1 MSDRKNTSNAA
12 QDGNAGRKPD
22 KADFHDDAFDVPTYE
37 GPQTSTTQP
46 SEKPQRAKADTEKSS
61 PSTEARTTIFE
72 RAGRAAPQVIEPNS
86 SEIRATGA
94 SVDSEPTTQFAQP
107 EAATNTGAAD
117 AGTLNAGTPNAG
129 KPDAGVSDAA
139 DEHRPEYRDEDFAAT
154 EVIDPAGKQAT
165 VPVAASATPQQAGYS
180 GPTQQGFPQ
189 GQQGLANDEQIPVDE
204 PYTQGAGVSA
214 ETPGNAASA
223 ESVTTV
229 DTRRGTI
236 DLGLFLLRIALSAW
250 LIIQATGTF
259 FTLGSHEGIA
269 GLESD
274 FAAYSQAHLLAIAVP
289 SVQLAAGIFL
299 LLGLLAPVAAML
311 AWIVT
316 GFLVVHEIAQAQ
328 TGLNVFNWEETLW
341 VPVMAAVLALV
352 VQFTGPGL
360 YALDGA
366 RGWARRPLASSWLFM
381 ILGIAAVVAA
391 WWLLAGTNP
400 LSA

>member
-107 EAATNTGAAD
+107 EAATNTG
-117 AGTLNAGTPNAG
+117 TPNAG
-129 KPDAGVSDAA
+129 KPDAGVSDAV

-180 GPTQQGFPQ
+180 GPTQQGVPQ
-189 GQQGLANDEQIPVDE
+189 GQHGLANDEQIPVDE
-204 PYTQGAGVSA
+204 PYAQGAGVSA

-223 ESVTTV
+223 EPVTTV

-274 FAAYSQAHLLAIAVP
+274 FAAYNQAHLLAIAVP

>member
-1 MSDRKNTSNAA
+1 MSDRKNTSNTA
-12 QDGNAGRKPD
+12 QGGNAGRKPD

-46 SEKPQRAKADTEKSS
+46 SEKPQRAKADAEKIS

-86 SEIRATGA
+86 SENRATGA

-107 EAATNTGAAD
+107 EAATNTGAVD
-117 AGTLNAGTPNAG
+117 AGAPE
-129 KPDAGVSDAA
+129 AGVSDAV

-154 EVIDPAGKQAT
+154 EVIDPAGKQTT

-180 GPTQQGFPQ
+180 VPTQQGVPQ
-189 GQQGLANDEQIPVDE
+189 GQQGLANDEQIPVDG
-204 PYTQGAGVSA
+204 PYAQGTGGLA

-223 ESVTTV
+223 EPVTTV

-274 FAAYSQAHLLAIAVP
+274 FAAYNQAHLVAIAVP

-316 GFLVVHEIAQAQ
+316 GFLVVHELAQAQ

-381 ILGIAAVVAA
+381 ILGIAAVVVA

>member
-117 AGTLNAGTPNAG
+117 AGTPNAG
-129 KPDAGVSDAA
+129 KPDAGVSDAV
-139 DEHRPEYRDEDFAAT
+139 DEHRPEYRDEDFAVT

-180 GPTQQGFPQ
+180 APTQQGVPQ

-204 PYTQGAGVSA
+204 PYAQGAGVSA

-223 ESVTTV
+223 EPVTMV

-328 TGLNVFNWEETLW
+328 AGLNVFNWEETLW

>member
-1 MSDRKNTSNAA
+1 MSDRKNTSSTA
-12 QDGNAGRKPD
+12 QGGNAGRKPD

-37 GPQTSTTQP
+37 GPQTSATQP
-46 SEKPQRAKADTEKSS
+46 SEKPQRAKADAEKTS

-86 SEIRATGA
+86 SENRATGA

-107 EAATNTGAAD
+107 EAATNTGAVD
-117 AGTLNAGTPNAG
+117 AGAPE
-129 KPDAGVSDAA
+129 AGVSDAV

-154 EVIDPAGKQAT
+154 EVIDPAGKQTT

-180 GPTQQGFPQ
+180 VPTQQGVPQ
-189 GQQGLANDEQIPVDE
+189 GQQGLANDEQIPVDG
-204 PYTQGAGVSA
+204 PYAQGTGGLA

-223 ESVTTV
+223 EPVTTV

-274 FAAYSQAHLLAIAVP
+274 FAAYNQAHLVAIAVP

-316 GFLVVHEIAQAQ
+316 GFLVVHELAQAQ

-381 ILGIAAVVAA
+381 ILGIAAVVVA

>member
-1 MSDRKNTSNAA
+1 MSDRKTTSNTA
-12 QDGNAGRKPD
+12 QGGNAGRKPD

-46 SEKPQRAKADTEKSS
+46 SEKPQRAKADAEKTS

-86 SEIRATGA
+86 SENRATGA

-107 EAATNTGAAD
+107 GAATNTGAAD
-117 AGTLNAGTPNAG
+117 AGTPNAG
-129 KPDAGVSDAA
+129 AADAGVSDAV

-154 EVIDPAGKQAT
+154 EVIDPAGKQTT

-180 GPTQQGFPQ
+180 VPTQQGVPQ
-189 GQQGLANDEQIPVDE
+189 GQQGLANDEQIPVDG
-204 PYTQGAGVSA
+204 PYAQGTGGLA

-223 ESVTTV
+223 EPVTTV

-259 FTLGSHEGIA
+259 FTLGSHEGIV

-274 FAAYSQAHLLAIAVP
+274 FAAYNQAHLVAIAVP

-316 GFLVVHEIAQAQ
+316 GFLVVHELAQAQ

-381 ILGIAAVVAA
+381 ILGIAAVVVA

>member
-1 MSDRKNTSNAA
+1 MSDRKNTSSRA
-12 QDGNAGRKPD
+12 QGGNAGRKPD

-46 SEKPQRAKADTEKSS
+46 SEKPQRAKADAEKTS

-86 SEIRATGA
+86 SENRATGA

-107 EAATNTGAAD
+107 EAATNTGAVD
-117 AGTLNAGTPNAG
+117 AGAPE
-129 KPDAGVSDAA
+129 AGVSDAV

-154 EVIDPAGKQAT
+154 EVIDPAGKQTT

-180 GPTQQGFPQ
+180 VPTQQGVPQ
-189 GQQGLANDEQIPVDE
+189 GQQGLANDEQIPVDGT
-204 PYTQGAGVSA
+204 YAQGTGGLA

-223 ESVTTV
+223 EPVTTV

-259 FTLGSHEGIA
+259 FTLGSHEGIS

-274 FAAYSQAHLLAIAVP
+274 FAAYNQAHLVAIAVP

-316 GFLVVHEIAQAQ
+316 GFLVVHELTQAQ

-381 ILGIAAVVAA
+381 ILGITAVVVA

>member
-1 MSDRKNTSNAA
+1 MSDRKNTSNTA
-12 QDGNAGRKPD
+12 QGGNAGRKPD

-46 SEKPQRAKADTEKSS
+46 SEKPQRAKADAEKTS

-86 SEIRATGA
+86 SEKRATGA

-107 EAATNTGAAD
+107 EAATNTGATD
-117 AGTLNAGTPNAG
+117 AGTPNAG
-129 KPDAGVSDAA
+129 TPEAGVSDAM

-154 EVIDPAGKQAT
+154 EVIDPAGKQT
-165 VPVAASATPQQAGYS
+165 TIPVAASATPQQAGYS
-180 GPTQQGFPQ
+180 GPPQQGVPQ
-189 GQQGLANDEQIPVDE
+189 GQQGLANDEQIPVDG
-204 PYTQGAGVSA
+204 PYAQGTGVLA

-223 ESVTTV
+223 EPVTTV

-274 FAAYSQAHLLAIAVP
+274 FAAYNQAHLVAIAVP

-316 GFLVVHEIAQAQ
+316 GFLVVHELTQAQ

-381 ILGIAAVVAA
+381 ILGIAAVVVA

>member
-107 EAATNTGAAD
+107 EAATNTGTAD
-117 AGTLNAGTPNAG
+117 AGTPNAG

-139 DEHRPEYRDEDFAAT
+139 DEHRPEYRDEDFAVT

-180 GPTQQGFPQ
+180 APTQQGVPQ
-189 GQQGLANDEQIPVDE
+189 GQHGLANDEQIPVDE
-204 PYTQGAGVSA
+204 PYAQGTGVSA

-223 ESVTTV
+223 EPVTTV

-316 GFLVVHEIAQAQ
+316 GFLVVHEISQAQA
-328 TGLNVFNWEETLW
+328 GLNVFNWEETLW

-381 ILGIAAVVAA
+381 ILGIVAVVAA

>member
-117 AGTLNAGTPNAG
+117 AGTPNAG

-139 DEHRPEYRDEDFAAT
+139 DEHRPEYRDEDFAVT

-180 GPTQQGFPQ
+180 APTQQGVPQ
-189 GQQGLANDEQIPVDE
+189 GQHGLANDEQIPVDE
-204 PYTQGAGVSA
+204 PYAQGAGVSA

-223 ESVTTV
+223 EPVTTV

-381 ILGIAAVVAA
+381 ILGIVAVVAA

>member
-1 MSDRKNTSNAA
+1 MSDRKNTSSTA
-12 QDGNAGRKPD
+12 QGGNAGRKPD
-22 KADFHDDAFDVPTYE
+22 KADYHDDAFDVPTYE

-46 SEKPQRAKADTEKSS
+46 SEKPQRAKADAEKTS

-86 SEIRATGA
+86 SENRATGA

-107 EAATNTGAAD
+107 EAAINTGATD
-117 AGTLNAGTPNAG
+117 AGAPNAG
-129 KPDAGVSDAA
+129 AADAGVSDAV

-154 EVIDPAGKQAT
+154 EVIDPAGKQTT

-180 GPTQQGFPQ
+180 VPTQQGVPQ
-189 GQQGLANDEQIPVDE
+189 GQQGLANDEQIPVDG
-204 PYTQGAGVSA
+204 PYAQGTGGLA

-223 ESVTTV
+223 EPVTTV

-274 FAAYSQAHLLAIAVP
+274 FAAYNQAHLVAIAVP

-316 GFLVVHEIAQAQ
+316 GFLVVHELAQAQ

-381 ILGIAAVVAA
+381 ILGIAAVVVA

>member
-1 MSDRKNTSNAA
+1 MSDRKTTSNTA
-12 QDGNAGRKPD
+12 QGGNAGRKPD

-46 SEKPQRAKADTEKSS
+46 SEKPQRAKADAEKIS

-86 SEIRATGA
+86 SENRATGA

-117 AGTLNAGTPNAG
+117 AGTPNAG
-129 KPDAGVSDAA
+129 AADAGVSDAV

-154 EVIDPAGKQAT
+154 EVIDPAGKQTT

-180 GPTQQGFPQ
+180 VPTQQGVPQ
-189 GQQGLANDEQIPVDE
+189 GQQGLANDEQIPVDG
-204 PYTQGAGVSA
+204 PYAQGTGGLA

-223 ESVTTV
+223 EPVTTV

-274 FAAYSQAHLLAIAVP
+274 FAAYNQAHLVAIAVP

-316 GFLVVHEIAQAQ
+316 GFLVVHELAQAQ

-381 ILGIAAVVAA
+381 ILGIAAVVVA

>member
-117 AGTLNAGTPNAG
+117 AGTPNAG

-154 EVIDPAGKQAT
+154 EVIDPAGKQAN

-180 GPTQQGFPQ
+180 GPTQQGVPQ

-204 PYTQGAGVSA
+204 PYAQGAGVSA

-223 ESVTTV
+223 EPVTTV

>member
-117 AGTLNAGTPNAG
+117 AGTPNAG

-180 GPTQQGFPQ
+180 GPTQQGVPQ
-189 GQQGLANDEQIPVDE
+189 GQHGLANDEQIPVDE
-204 PYTQGAGVSA
+204 PYAQGAGVSA

-223 ESVTTV
+223 EPVTTV

-236 DLGLFLLRIALSAW
+236 DLGLFLLRIALSVW

-259 FTLGSHEGIA
+259 FTLGAHEGIA

>member
-1 MSDRKNTSNAA
+1 MSDRKNTSSTA
-12 QDGNAGRKPD
+12 QGGNAGRKPD

-46 SEKPQRAKADTEKSS
+46 SEKPQRAKADAEKTS

-86 SEIRATGA
+86 SENRATGA

-107 EAATNTGAAD
+107 EAATNTGATDAGAPNAD
-117 AGTLNAGTPNAG
+117 AA
-129 KPDAGVSDAA
+129 DAGVSDAV

-154 EVIDPAGKQAT
+154 EVIDPAGKQTT

-180 GPTQQGFPQ
+180 VPTQQGVPQ
-189 GQQGLANDEQIPVDE
+189 GQQGLANDEQIPVDG
-204 PYTQGAGVSA
+204 PYAQGTGGLA

-223 ESVTTV
+223 EPVTTV

-274 FAAYSQAHLLAIAVP
+274 FAAYNQAHLVAIAVP

-316 GFLVVHEIAQAQ
+316 GFLVVHELAQAQ

-381 ILGIAAVVAA
+381 ILGIAAVVVA

>member
-1 MSDRKNTSNAA
+1 MSDRKNTSNTA
-12 QDGNAGRKPD
+12 QGGNAGRKPD

-46 SEKPQRAKADTEKSS
+46 SEKPQRAKADAEKIS

-86 SEIRATGA
+86 SENRATGA

-117 AGTLNAGTPNAG
+117 AG
-129 KPDAGVSDAA
+129 VSDAM

-154 EVIDPAGKQAT
+154 EVIDPAGKQT
-165 VPVAASATPQQAGYS
+165 TIPVAASATPQQAGYS
-180 GPTQQGFPQ
+180 GPPQQGVPQ
-189 GQQGLANDEQIPVDE
+189 GQQGLANDEQIPVDG
-204 PYTQGAGVSA
+204 PYAQGTGVLA

-223 ESVTTV
+223 EPVTTV

-274 FAAYSQAHLLAIAVP
+274 FAAYNQAHLVAIAVP

-316 GFLVVHEIAQAQ
+316 GFLVVHELAQAQ

-381 ILGIAAVVAA
+381 ILGIAAVVVA

>member
-117 AGTLNAGTPNAG
+117 AGTPNAG

-180 GPTQQGFPQ
+180 GPTQQGVPQ
-189 GQQGLANDEQIPVDE
+189 GQHGLANDEQIPVDE
-204 PYTQGAGVSA
+204 PYAQGAGVSA

-223 ESVTTV
+223 EPVTTV

-250 LIIQATGTF
+250 LIIQATGTL

-274 FAAYSQAHLLAIAVP
+274 FAAYNQAHLLAIAVP

>member
-1 MSDRKNTSNAA
+1 MSDRKNTSSTA
-12 QDGNAGRKPD
+12 QGGNAGRKPD
-22 KADFHDDAFDVPTYE
+22 KADFHDDAFDIPTYE

-46 SEKPQRAKADTEKSS
+46 SEKPQRAKADAEKTS

-86 SEIRATGA
+86 SENRATGA

-107 EAATNTGAAD
+107 EAATNTGAVD
-117 AGTLNAGTPNAG
+117 AGAPE
-129 KPDAGVSDAA
+129 AGVSDAV

-154 EVIDPAGKQAT
+154 EVIDPAGKQTT

-180 GPTQQGFPQ
+180 VPTQQGVPQ
-189 GQQGLANDEQIPVDE
+189 GQQGLANDEQIPVDG
-204 PYTQGAGVSA
+204 PYAQGTGGLA

-223 ESVTTV
+223 EPVTTV

-274 FAAYSQAHLLAIAVP
+274 FAAYNQAHLVAIAVP

-316 GFLVVHEIAQAQ
+316 GFLVVHELAQAQ

-381 ILGIAAVVAA
+381 ILGIAAVVVA

>member
-1 MSDRKNTSNAA
+1 MSDRKNTSNTA
-12 QDGNAGRKPD
+12 QGGNAGRKPD

-46 SEKPQRAKADTEKSS
+46 SEKPQRAKADAEKIS

-86 SEIRATGA
+86 SENRATGA

-117 AGTLNAGTPNAG
+117 AGTPNAG
-129 KPDAGVSDAA
+129 AADAGVSDAV

-154 EVIDPAGKQAT
+154 EVIDPAGKQTT

-180 GPTQQGFPQ
+180 VPTQQGVPQ
-189 GQQGLANDEQIPVDE
+189 GQQGLANDEQIPVDG
-204 PYTQGAGVSA
+204 PYAQGTGGLA

-223 ESVTTV
+223 EPVTTV

-274 FAAYSQAHLLAIAVP
+274 FAAYNQAHLVAIAVP

-316 GFLVVHEIAQAQ
+316 GFLVVHELAQAQ

-381 ILGIAAVVAA
+381 ILGIAAVVVA
-391 WWLLAGTNP
+391 WWLLVGTNP

>member
-1 MSDRKNTSNAA
+1 MSDRKNTSNTA
-12 QDGNAGRKPD
+12 QGGNAGRKPD

-46 SEKPQRAKADTEKSS
+46 SEKPQRAKADAEKTS

-86 SEIRATGA
+86 SENRATGA

-107 EAATNTGAAD
+107 EAAANT
-117 AGTLNAGTPNAG
+117 GTPNAG
-129 KPDAGVSDAA
+129 TPEAGVSDAM

-154 EVIDPAGKQAT
+154 EVIDPAGKQTT

-180 GPTQQGFPQ
+180 VPTQQGVPQ
-189 GQQGLANDEQIPVDE
+189 GQQGLANDEQIPVDG
-204 PYTQGAGVSA
+204 PYAQGTGGLA

-223 ESVTTV
+223 EPVTTV

-274 FAAYSQAHLLAIAVP
+274 FAAYNQAHLVAIAVP

-316 GFLVVHEIAQAQ
+316 GFLVVHELAQAQ

-381 ILGIAAVVAA
+381 ILGIAAVVVA

>member
-1 MSDRKNTSNAA
+1 MSDRKNTSNTA
-12 QDGNAGRKPD
+12 QGGNAGRKPD

-46 SEKPQRAKADTEKSS
+46 SEKPQRAKADAEKIS

-86 SEIRATGA
+86 SENRATGA

-107 EAATNTGAAD
+107 EAATNTGATD
-117 AGTLNAGTPNAG
+117 AGAPNAG
-129 KPDAGVSDAA
+129 AADAGVSDAV

-154 EVIDPAGKQAT
+154 EVIDPAGKQT
-165 VPVAASATPQQAGYS
+165 TIPVAASATPQQAGYS
-180 GPTQQGFPQ
+180 VPTQQGVPQ
-189 GQQGLANDEQIPVDE
+189 GQQGLANDEQIPVDG
-204 PYTQGAGVSA
+204 PYAQGTGGLA

-223 ESVTTV
+223 EPVTTV

-274 FAAYSQAHLLAIAVP
+274 FAAYNQAHLVAIAVP

-316 GFLVVHEIAQAQ
+316 GFLVVHELAQAQ

-381 ILGIAAVVAA
+381 ILGIAAVVVA

>member
-1 MSDRKNTSNAA
+1 MSDRKNTSNTA
-12 QDGNAGRKPD
+12 QGGNAGRKPD

-37 GPQTSTTQP
+37 RPQTSTTQP
-46 SEKPQRAKADTEKSS
+46 SEKPQREKADAEKTS

-86 SEIRATGA
+86 SENRATGA

-107 EAATNTGAAD
+107 EAAANTGAAD
-117 AGTLNAGTPNAG
+117 AGTPNAG
-129 KPDAGVSDAA
+129 APEAGVSDAM

-154 EVIDPAGKQAT
+154 EVIDPAGKQT
-165 VPVAASATPQQAGYS
+165 TIPVAASATPQQAGYS
-180 GPTQQGFPQ
+180 GPPQQGVPQ
-189 GQQGLANDEQIPVDE
+189 GQQGLANDEQIPVDG
-204 PYTQGAGVSA
+204 PYAQGTGVLA

-223 ESVTTV
+223 EPVTTV

-274 FAAYSQAHLLAIAVP
+274 FAAYNQAHLVAIAVP

-316 GFLVVHEIAQAQ
+316 GFLVVHELAQTQ

-381 ILGIAAVVAA
+381 ILGIAAVVVA

>member
-129 KPDAGVSDAA
+129 ASDAGVSDAV

-180 GPTQQGFPQ
+180 GPTQQGVPQ
-189 GQQGLANDEQIPVDE
+189 GQHGLANDEQIPVDE
-204 PYTQGAGVSA
+204 PYAQGAGVSA

-223 ESVTTV
+223 EPVTTV

-274 FAAYSQAHLLAIAVP
+274 FAAYNQAHLLAIAVP

>member
-117 AGTLNAGTPNAG
+117 AGTPNAG

-180 GPTQQGFPQ
+180 GPTQQGVPQ

-204 PYTQGAGVSA
+204 PYAQGAGVSA

-223 ESVTTV
+223 EPVTTV

>member
-1 MSDRKNTSNAA
+1 MSDRKNTSNTA
-12 QDGNAGRKPD
+12 QGGNAGRKPD

-37 GPQTSTTQP
+37 RPQTSTTQP
-46 SEKPQRAKADTEKSS
+46 SEKPQREKADAEKTS

-86 SEIRATGA
+86 SENRATGA

-107 EAATNTGAAD
+107 EAAANTGAAD
-117 AGTLNAGTPNAG
+117 AGAPE
-129 KPDAGVSDAA
+129 AGVSDAM

-154 EVIDPAGKQAT
+154 EVIDPAGKQT
-165 VPVAASATPQQAGYS
+165 TIPVAASATPQQAGYS
-180 GPTQQGFPQ
+180 GPPQQGVPQ
-189 GQQGLANDEQIPVDE
+189 GQQGLANDEQIPVDG
-204 PYTQGAGVSA
+204 PYAQGTGVLA

-223 ESVTTV
+223 EPVTTV

-274 FAAYSQAHLLAIAVP
+274 FAAYNQAHLVAIAVP

-316 GFLVVHEIAQAQ
+316 GFLVVHELAQAQ

-381 ILGIAAVVAA
+381 ILGIAAVVVA

>member
-1 MSDRKNTSNAA
+1 MNDRKNTSSTA
-12 QDGNAGRKPD
+12 QGGNAGRKPD

-37 GPQTSTTQP
+37 RPQTSTTQP
-46 SEKPQRAKADTEKSS
+46 SEKPQREKADAEKTS

-86 SEIRATGA
+86 SENRATGA

-107 EAATNTGAAD
+107 EAAANTGAAD
-117 AGTLNAGTPNAG
+117 AGTPNAG
-129 KPDAGVSDAA
+129 APEAGVSDAM

-154 EVIDPAGKQAT
+154 EVIDPAGKQT
-165 VPVAASATPQQAGYS
+165 TIPVAASATPQQAGYS
-180 GPTQQGFPQ
+180 GPPQQGVPQ
-189 GQQGLANDEQIPVDE
+189 GQQGLANDEQIPVDG
-204 PYTQGAGVSA
+204 PYAQGTGVLA

-223 ESVTTV
+223 EPVTTV

-274 FAAYSQAHLLAIAVP
+274 FAAYNQAHLVAIAVP

-316 GFLVVHEIAQAQ
+316 GFLVVHELAQAQ

-381 ILGIAAVVAA
+381 ILGIAAVVVA

>member
-1 MSDRKNTSNAA
+1 MSDRKNTSSTA
-12 QDGNAGRKPD
+12 QGGNAGRKPD

-46 SEKPQRAKADTEKSS
+46 SEKPQRAKADAEKTS

-86 SEIRATGA
+86 SENRATGA

-107 EAATNTGAAD
+107 EAAINTGATD
-117 AGTLNAGTPNAG
+117 AGAPNAG
-129 KPDAGVSDAA
+129 AADAGVSDAV

-154 EVIDPAGKQAT
+154 EVIDPAGKQTT

-180 GPTQQGFPQ
+180 VPTQQGVPQ
-189 GQQGLANDEQIPVDE
+189 GQQGLANDEQIPVDG
-204 PYTQGAGVSA
+204 PYAQGTGGLA

-223 ESVTTV
+223 EPVTTV

-274 FAAYSQAHLLAIAVP
+274 FAAYNQAHLVAIAVP

-316 GFLVVHEIAQAQ
+316 GFLVVHELAQAQ

-381 ILGIAAVVAA
+381 ILGIAAVVVA